1 MTDPMHQQL
10 LGHLLGALDDDE
22 QHVLDERLEHDEEFC
37 SALLQWRRRLAPL
50 ESMRPD
56 YEPPPGLA
64 ERTCRYVAAYPP
76 ISDEAPS
83 QGSTGKMSDSP
94 APPGWI
100 ASVGWPDAAVVI
112 LLLAIA
118 VFLVFPAI
126 ENSRFESRVAS
137 CQEGLRQL
145 GLVLMQYSDQQPTEL
160 AGLADNGRLTPAGL
174 FAIGRLR
181 DGCVQRTVCPN
192 AWLAAQGI
200 PCMMCDETRSENATR
215 LGPGLAYVAG
225 AEVPAKFPPQ
235 PRSRGADSWLGTWR
249 NGTTDGWR
257 PSRLS
262 AEVPLLAD
270 APSADLPG
278 QNYPSHGGRGR
289 NILFQD
295 GHGEFLPSAAPLDT
309 ADAFLSG
316 GERFTAPSISAPIV
330 YVSGH

>member
-1 MTDPMHQQL
+1 MRQQL
-10 LGHLLGALDDDE
+10 LGHLLGVLDDDE
-22 QHVLDERLEHDEEFC
+22 QQSLDARLEHDDECCCE
-37 SALLQWRRRLAPL
+37 LIQWRRRLTPL
-50 ESMRPD
+50 ELMRPD
-56 YEPPPGLA
+56 FEPPPGLA
-64 ERTCRYVAAYPP
+64 ERTCRYVAAHVPVCDGVQP
-76 ISDEAPS
+76 H
-83 QGSTGKMSDSP
+83 GSTPKMSANP

-100 ASVGWPDAAVVI
+100 ASVGWPDAAAVI
-112 LLLAIA
+112 LVLAVAVLLI
-118 VFLVFPAI
+118 FPAI
-126 ENSRFESRVAS
+126 GNSRFESRVAS

-145 GLVLMQYSDQQPTEL
+145 GLALTQYSDQQSADL
-160 AGLADNGRLTPAGL
+160 ARLADNGRLTRAGL
-174 FAIGRLR
+174 FAVGRLQ
-181 DGCVQRTVCPN
+181 DGYVTDARRAVCPDT
-192 AWLAAQGI
+192 WLAAQGM
-200 PCMMCDETRSENATR
+200 PRAPAHDGTEPENAAC
-215 LGPGLAYVAG
+215 LGPALACVAG
-225 AEVPAKFPPQ
+225 SESPARSPPQ
-235 PRSRGADSWLGTWR
+235 LRSRGANDWSGTWR

-257 PSRLS
+257 LSRSS